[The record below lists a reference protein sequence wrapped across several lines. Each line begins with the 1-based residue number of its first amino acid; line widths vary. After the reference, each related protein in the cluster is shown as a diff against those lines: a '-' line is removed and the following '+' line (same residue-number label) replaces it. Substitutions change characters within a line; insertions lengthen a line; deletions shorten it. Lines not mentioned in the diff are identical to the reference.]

1 MPKQLS
7 FSDES
12 RESLEKGVNTVA
24 NAVKVTL
31 GPKAK
36 NVVIERKFGA
46 PDVVR
51 DGSTVAKEID
61 IENPFANLGAKLI
74 EQVASK
80 TKEKAGDGTTTAT
93 VLTQKM
99 VQEGLK
105 NIAAG
110 ASPIE
115 IKKGMKIA
123 LNYVLNILKDKS
135 IQIGGADISK
145 VATVSAGGDEEI
157 GLIITKAMDM
167 VTSDGVITVEESQSL
182 DTELDITEGMSFD
195 RGYSSPYFITDQ
207 ERQICELENPKIL
220 ITDQKISNLN
230 NLVPILEEI
239 QKSGDPFLIIAE
251 DIEGE
256 ALTTLVLNKN
266 AGVLN
271 VSAVRAP
278 SFGERRKAA
287 LEDIAILTGSNL
299 ISEDKSMTLEK
310 VTLNDLGKARKI
322 SISKDKTTIVA
333 FEDTKD
339 LVRERV
345 EKLKNEIEIT
355 DTDYDKD
362 KINERIAKLSG
373 GVALIKVGA
382 ATETEMKYKKLRI
395 EDSLNATR
403 AAIEEGVVSGG
414 GQTLIELSEHLESFN
429 ESLDPDQKTGL
440 DIVTKALQEPAKQI
454 AKNAGF
460 NGEVVVADIKRLK
473 KGFNVVTGEYEDLN
487 ESGIIDPSKVLRLSL
502 EDAVSIASMLLT
514 TEVSVADIP
523 EPETPAPAGDPM
535 GGMGGMGMPGMGG
548 MGMPGMGGMGM
559 PGMGGMGMPGM
570 GGMGMPG
577 MGGMGM
583 PGMGGMG
590 MPGMG
595 GMGMPGMGGM
605 GMPGMGGMGM
615 PGMGGMGMP
624 GMGGMGM
631 PGMGGMGMPGMM

>member
-7 FSDES
+7 FSSES
-12 RESLEKGVNTVA
+12 REALEKGINTVA
-24 NAVKVTL
+24 NAVKVTI

-36 NVVIERKFGA
+36 NVVIERKFGS
-46 PDVVR
+46 PDIVR
-51 DGSTVAKEID
+51 DGSTVAKEINLD
-61 IENPFANLGAKLI
+61 NPISNLGAKLI

-80 TKEKAGDGTTTAT
+80 TKESAGDGTTTAT
-93 VLTQKM
+93 ILTQIM

-115 IKKGMKIA
+115 LKKGMEKG
-123 LNYVLNILKDKS
+123 LDFVLEKLKSKS
-135 IQIGGADISK
+135 IQINGSDIKK

-157 GLIITKAMDM
+157 GSIISKAMDI

-182 DTELDITEGMSFD
+182 ETELDITEGMSFD
-195 RGYSSPYFITDQ
+195 RGYSSPYFVTDQ

-220 ITDQKISNLN
+220 ITDQKISTLT
-230 NLVPILEEI
+230 NLVPILEEV
-239 QKSGDPFLIIAE
+239 QKSASPFLILAE

-266 AGVLN
+266 SGVLN

-287 LEDIAILTGSNL
+287 LEDIAILTGAKL
-299 ISEDKSMTLEK
+299 ISEDQSMKLEEA
-310 VTLNDLGKARKI
+310 TLNDLGKAKKI
-322 SISKDKTTIVA
+322 TISKDKTTIVA
-333 FEDTKD
+333 FDDTKE
-339 LVRERV
+339 LVQARV
-345 EKLKNEIEIT
+345 EKLKREVEIT
-355 DTDYDKD
+355 ESEYDKD
-362 KINERIAKLSG
+362 KINERIAKLAG

-395 EDSLNATR
+395 EDSLNATK

-414 GQTLIELSEHLESFN
+414 GQTLIEISNELSNLRKQISDDLTTGIDIITNALLE
-429 ESLDPDQKTGL
+429 PT
-440 DIVTKALQEPAKQI
+440 KQI

-460 NGEVVVADIKRLK
+460 NGDVVIADIKRLG
-473 KGFNVVTGEYEDLN
+473 KGFNANNGEYENLN
-487 ESGIIDPSKVLRLSL
+487 ESGILDPTKVIRLALQDS
-502 EDAVSIASMLLT
+502 VSIAAMIIT
-514 TEVSVADIP
+514 TEVAVADIP
-523 EPETPAPAGDPM
+523 EPEAAPGGPGADPMGGM

-577 MGGMGM
+577 MM
-583 PGMGGMG
+583 
-590 MPGMG
+590 
-595 GMGMPGMGGM
+595 
-605 GMPGMGGMGM
+605 
-615 PGMGGMGMP
+615 
-624 GMGGMGM
+624 
-631 PGMGGMGMPGMM
+631 

>member
-7 FSDES
+7 FSNES
-12 RESLEKGVNTVA
+12 REALEKGINTVA
-24 NAVKVTL
+24 NAVKVTI

-36 NVVIERKFGA
+36 NVVIERKFGS
-46 PDVVR
+46 PDIVR
-51 DGSTVAKEID
+51 DGSTVAKEINLD
-61 IENPFANLGAKLI
+61 NPISNLGAKLI

-80 TKEKAGDGTTTAT
+80 TKESAGDGTTTAT
-93 VLTQKM
+93 ILTQIM
-99 VQEGLK
+99 VQDGLK

-115 IKKGMKIA
+115 LKKGMEKG
-123 LNYVLNILKDKS
+123 LDFVLEKLKSKS
-135 IQIGGADISK
+135 IKINGSDIKK

-157 GLIITKAMDM
+157 GSIISKAMDI

-182 DTELDITEGMSFD
+182 ETELDITEGMSFD
-195 RGYSSPYFITDQ
+195 RGYSSPYFVTDQ

-220 ITDQKISNLN
+220 ITDQKISTLT
-230 NLVPILEEI
+230 NLVPILEEV
-239 QKSGDPFLIIAE
+239 QKSASPFLILAE

-266 AGVLN
+266 SGVLN

-287 LEDIAILTGSNL
+287 LEDIAILTGAKL
-299 ISEDKSMTLEK
+299 ISEDQSMKLEE
-310 VTLNDLGKARKI
+310 VTLNDLGKAKKI
-322 SISKDKTTIVA
+322 TISKDKTTIVA

-339 LVRERV
+339 LVQARV
-345 EKLKNEIEIT
+345 EKLKREVEIT
-355 DTDYDKD
+355 ESEYDKD
-362 KINERIAKLSG
+362 KINERIAKLAG

-395 EDSLNATR
+395 EDSLNATK

-414 GQTLIELSEHLESFN
+414 GQTLIEISNELSNSPKAISDDLTTGIDIITNALLE
-429 ESLDPDQKTGL
+429 PT
-440 DIVTKALQEPAKQI
+440 KQI

-460 NGEVVVADIKRLK
+460 NGDVVIADIKKLG
-473 KGFNVVTGEYEDLN
+473 KGFNANNGEYENLN
-487 ESGIIDPSKVLRLSL
+487 ESGILDPTKVIRLALQDS
-502 EDAVSIASMLLT
+502 VSIAAMIIT
-514 TEVSVADIP
+514 TEVAVADIP
-523 EPETPAPAGDPM
+523 EPEAASGGPGADPMGGM

-577 MGGMGM
+577 MM
-583 PGMGGMG
+583 
-590 MPGMG
+590 
-595 GMGMPGMGGM
+595 
-605 GMPGMGGMGM
+605 
-615 PGMGGMGMP
+615 
-624 GMGGMGM
+624 
-631 PGMGGMGMPGMM
+631 

>member
-1 MPKQLS
+1 M
-7 FSDES
+7 
-12 RESLEKGVNTVA
+12 
-24 NAVKVTL
+24 
-31 GPKAK
+31 
-36 NVVIERKFGA
+36 
-46 PDVVR
+46 
-51 DGSTVAKEID
+51 
-61 IENPFANLGAKLI
+61 
-74 EQVASK
+74 ASK

-115 IKKGMKIA
+115 IKRGMKIA
-123 LNYVLNILKDKS
+123 LNYVLKILKDKS
-135 IQIGGADISK
+135 IQIGGTDIAK

-157 GLIITKAMDM
+157 GLIITKAMDI

-182 DTELDITEGMSFD
+182 ETELDITEGMSFD

-239 QKSGDPFLIIAE
+239 QKSGEPFLILAE

-287 LEDIAILTGSNL
+287 LEDIAILTGGNL
-299 ISEDKSMTLEK
+299 ISEDKSMNLEK

-322 SISKDKTTIVA
+322 SITKDKTTIVA

-339 LVRERV
+339 LVKERV
-345 EKLKNEIEIT
+345 EKLKNEVEIT

-429 ESLDPDQKTGL
+429 ENLDPDQKTGL
-440 DIVTKALQEPAKQI
+440 DIVAKALQEPAKQI

-535 GGMGGMGMPGMGG
+535 GGMGGMG
-548 MGMPGMGGMGM
+548 
-559 PGMGGMGMPGM
+559 
-570 GGMGMPG
+570 
-577 MGGMGM
+577 
-583 PGMGGMG
+583 
-590 MPGMG
+590 
-595 GMGMPGMGGM
+595 
-605 GMPGMGGMGM
+605 
-615 PGMGGMGMP
+615 GMGMP

>member
-12 RESLEKGVNTVA
+12 RDALERGVNTVA

-36 NVVIERKFGA
+36 NVVIEKQFGT

-51 DGSTVAKEID
+51 DGSTVAKEIEL
-61 IENPFANLGAKLI
+61 ENPFSNLGAKLI

-93 VLTQKM
+93 ILTQIM

-115 IKKGMKIA
+115 IKKGMNIA
-123 LNYVLNILKDKS
+123 LSLIVKQLKDKS
-135 IQIGGADISK
+135 IQVAGGDIKK
-145 VATVSAGGDEEI
+145 VASVSAGGDEEI
-157 GLIITKAMDM
+157 GLIIANAMDK

-182 DTELDITEGMSFD
+182 ETELDITEGMSFD

-207 ERQICELENPKIL
+207 DRQICELDNPKIL
-220 ITDQKISNLN
+220 ITDQKISTLN

-239 QKSGDPFLIIAE
+239 QKSSSPFLIIAE

-256 ALTTLVLNKN
+256 ALTTLVMNKN
-266 AGVLN
+266 AGILN

-287 LEDIAILTGSNL
+287 LEDIAILTGGNL
-299 ISEDKSMTLEK
+299 ISEDKSMSLEN
-310 VTLNDLGKARKI
+310 VTINDLGKAKKI
-322 SISKDKTTIVA
+322 TISKDNTTIVA

-339 LVRERV
+339 SVKARV
-345 EKLKNEIEIT
+345 EKLKKEVDLTELE
-355 DTDYDKD
+355 YDKD

-395 EDSLNATR
+395 EDSLNATK

-414 GQTLIELSEHLESFN
+414 GQTLIEIS
-429 ESLDPDQKTGL
+429 ESLTKLDTKISLDQKTGIQ
-440 DIVTKALQEPAKQI
+440 IVAKALKEPAKQI
-454 AKNAGF
+454 ASNGGY
-460 NGEVVVADIKRLK
+460 NGEVVVSDILRLK
-473 KGFNVVTGEYEDLN
+473 KGFNVLTGKYEDLN
-487 ESGIIDPSKVLRLSL
+487 KSGILDPSKVLRLSL
-502 EDAVSIASMLLT
+502 EDSVSIASMLLT
-514 TEVSVADIP
+514 TEVAVADIP
-523 EPETPAPAGDPM
+523 EPEAPAGAPGDPM
-535 GGMGGMGMPGMGG
+535 GGMGGMGG
-548 MGMPGMGGMGM
+548 MGMPGI
-559 PGMGGMGMPGM
+559 
-570 GGMGMPG
+570 
-577 MGGMGM
+577 
-583 PGMGGMG
+583 
-590 MPGMG
+590 
-595 GMGMPGMGGM
+595 
-605 GMPGMGGMGM
+605 
-615 PGMGGMGMP
+615 GGMGMP

>member
-135 IQIGGADISK
+135 IQIGGTDISK

-157 GLIITKAMDM
+157 GLIITKAMDI
-167 VTSDGVITVEESQSL
+167 VSSDGVITVEESQSL

-239 QKSGDPFLIIAE
+239 QKSGEPFLIIAE

-322 SISKDKTTIVA
+322 SITKDKTTIVA

-339 LVRERV
+339 LVKERV
-345 EKLKNEIEIT
+345 EKLKNEVEIT

-429 ESLDPDQKTGL
+429 ESLDPDQKIGL
-440 DIVTKALQEPAKQI
+440 DIVAKALQEPAKQI

-577 MGGMGM
+577 MM
-583 PGMGGMG
+583 
-590 MPGMG
+590 
-595 GMGMPGMGGM
+595 
-605 GMPGMGGMGM
+605 
-615 PGMGGMGMP
+615 
-624 GMGGMGM
+624 
-631 PGMGGMGMPGMM
+631 

>member
-135 IQIGGADISK
+135 IQIGGTDISK

-157 GLIITKAMDM
+157 GLIITKAMDI

-195 RGYSSPYFITDQ
+195 RGFSSPYFITDQ

-239 QKSGDPFLIIAE
+239 QKSGEPFLIIAE

-322 SISKDKTTIVA
+322 SITKDKTTIVA
-333 FEDTKD
+333 FEDTKG
-339 LVRERV
+339 LVKERV
-345 EKLKNEIEIT
+345 EKLKNEVEIT

-440 DIVTKALQEPAKQI
+440 DIVAKALQEPAKQI
-454 AKNAGF
+454 AKNAGY

-535 GGMGGMGMPGMGG
+535 GGMGGMG
-548 MGMPGMGGMGM
+548 
-559 PGMGGMGMPGM
+559 
-570 GGMGMPG
+570 
-577 MGGMGM
+577 
-583 PGMGGMG
+583 
-590 MPGMG
+590 
-595 GMGMPGMGGM
+595 GM

>member
-135 IQIGGADISK
+135 IQIGGTDISK

-157 GLIITKAMDM
+157 GLIITKAMDI

-182 DTELDITEGMSFD
+182 ETELDITEGMSFD

-239 QKSGDPFLIIAE
+239 QKSGEPFLIIAE

-322 SISKDKTTIVA
+322 SITKDKTTIVA

-339 LVRERV
+339 LVKERV
-345 EKLKNEIEIT
+345 EKLKNEVEIT

-429 ESLDPDQKTGL
+429 ENLDPDQKTGL
-440 DIVTKALQEPAKQI
+440 DIVAKALQEPAKQI

-570 GGMGMPG
+570 M
-577 MGGMGM
+577 
-583 PGMGGMG
+583 
-590 MPGMG
+590 
-595 GMGMPGMGGM
+595 
-605 GMPGMGGMGM
+605 
-615 PGMGGMGMP
+615 
-624 GMGGMGM
+624 
-631 PGMGGMGMPGMM
+631 

>member
-123 LNYVLNILKDKS
+123 LNYVLKILKDKS
-135 IQIGGADISK
+135 IQIGGTDIAK

-157 GLIITKAMDM
+157 GLIITKAMDI

-182 DTELDITEGMSFD
+182 ETELDITEGMSFD

-239 QKSGDPFLIIAE
+239 QKSGEPFLILAE

-322 SISKDKTTIVA
+322 TITKDKTTIVA

-339 LVRERV
+339 LVKERV
-345 EKLKNEIEIT
+345 EKLKNEVEIT

-429 ESLDPDQKTGL
+429 ENLDPDQKTGL
-440 DIVTKALQEPAKQI
+440 DIVAKALQEPAKQI

-523 EPETPAPAGDPM
+523 EPEAPAPAGDPMGGMGGMGMPGM

-570 GGMGMPG
+570 M
-577 MGGMGM
+577 
-583 PGMGGMG
+583 
-590 MPGMG
+590 
-595 GMGMPGMGGM
+595 
-605 GMPGMGGMGM
+605 
-615 PGMGGMGMP
+615 
-624 GMGGMGM
+624 
-631 PGMGGMGMPGMM
+631 